1 MLLVLVLVVPTG
13 LLAWLA
19 VRGVRDERRRVAGQ
33 LGAAAASRLADLD
46 ARVGRLLDDRARRL
60 TELTD
65 GIAPDDAAAWR
76 RLVRTAPEIAQLAV
90 QAADGRLLHPPL
102 AAGVSDAEA
111 DYLRRIRGLLEDGAL
126 VAAAAPSPEA
136 SSQKLA
142 GPAADHGFLAWYWD
156 TGLHLLWWRRT
167 PSGAVV
173 AAELDRAR
181 LLADLAVALPSG
193 AGDGGPWRRITLLD
207 SRGDVLVQSG
217 APAAEGEAAAAVER
231 RLAPPLAA
239 WTLRAELVGAG
250 GPGALGGFLRAAALV
265 VVAAVLVGLAVVFYR
280 ESSRE
285 LREAAQRV
293 RFVNQVSHELRTP
306 LTNIRLYAE
315 LAERRLADD
324 DEARSHLAVIVAE
337 SARLGRLIGNVLS
350 FARSRRGELAVHP
363 VPGVVD
369 DTLRAVAAQFAP
381 SLESRGVE
389 LALDLDAPR
398 PIPFDADAV
407 EQVLGNLLA
416 NVEKYAAAG
425 GRAEIVSRQ
434 GGGATRVRVADRGPG
449 IPAAAAERIFEPF
462 VRLSDRLSEGVSGTG
477 IGLAIARDLA
487 RAHGGEL
494 RLVPSERGACFAL
507 ELPGPTAGGER

>member
-1 MLLVLVLVVPTG
+1 
-13 LLAWLA
+13 
-19 VRGVRDERRRVAGQ
+19 
-33 LGAAAASRLADLD
+33 
-46 ARVGRLLDDRARRL
+46 
-60 TELTD
+60 
-65 GIAPDDAAAWR
+65 
-76 RLVRTAPEIAQLAV
+76 
-90 QAADGRLLHPPL
+90 
-102 AAGVSDAEA
+102 
-111 DYLRRIRGLLEDGAL
+111 
-126 VAAAAPSPEA
+126 
-136 SSQKLA
+136 
-142 GPAADHGFLAWYWD
+142 
-156 TGLHLLWWRRT
+156 
-167 PSGAVV
+167 VV

-193 AGDGGPWRRITLLD
+193 ADDGGPWRRITLLD
-207 SRGDVLVQSG
+207 SRGEVLVQSG
-217 APAAEGEAAAAVER
+217 APAGEGEAAAAVER

-315 LAERRLADD
+315 LAEHRLADD

-369 DTLRAVAAQFAP
+369 DTLRAVAAQFEP
-381 SLESRGVE
+381 SLQSRGVE

-407 EQVLGNLLA
+407 EQVVGNLLA

-425 GRAEIVSRQ
+425 GRAEINSRQ
-434 GGGATRVRVADRGPG
+434 GGGATIVRVADRGPG

-462 VRLSDRLSEGVSGTG
+462 VRLSDRLTEGVSGTG

-494 RLVPSERGACFAL
+494 RLEPSERGACFAL
-507 ELPGPTAGGER
+507 ELPGPTEGGER